1 MCARNEPSS
10 PGASTQTCRALEALR
25 STFVGLFQRL
35 LPSPE
40 IHSRVQIEINS
51 LACCSLALLLLLSS
65 TGFPQARIRRN
76 PFRSHDGQ
84 IGLMASEASIFSRLW
99 GRILNLTGSCS
110 QAVLTQFYT
119 FAASDQAAGKLSF
132 YLPRD

>member
-1 MCARNEPSS
+1 MWARNGPSS
-10 PGASTQTCRALEALR
+10 PGASTQTRRTLEALR

-35 LPSPE
+35 LPYPE

-51 LACCSLALLLLLSS
+51 LACCSLLLLLLSS
-65 TGFPQARIRRN
+65 TGFPQARIRRS

-84 IGLMASEASIFSRLW
+84 MGLMASESSIFSRLW
-99 GRILNLTGSCS
+99 GRILTLSGSCS
-110 QAVLTQFYT
+110 QAVLTHFHT
-119 FAASDQAAGKLSF
+119 FAASDQVAGKLSF